1 MNLFFFFLKKSK
13 RAEPGR
19 PLTYMEGVKSMSTDE
34 GQYRNWPAPSPEIV
48 EIGEESKSIVTSRDV
63 GANDVYVAVGKNDL
77 HLVKWALDHAIS
89 PGSRVV
95 LVHVFAP
102 LTYIPT
108 PVGRLSRSQ
117 LSKDQVQVYIKE
129 ESNRRK
135 HLLQKYINICNE
147 SRIPVDTMLVESSAS
162 AKAILD
168 LISVANITH
177 LVVGTKQSPFTRL
190 ARKGLGKGEYI
201 QKKAPEFCEVTV
213 VYDGKKTDGQR
224 KVHEARRPQI
234 TRHSERNFFECV
246 CFSGKFE

>member
-1 MNLFFFFLKKSK
+1 
-13 RAEPGR
+13 
-19 PLTYMEGVKSMSTDE
+19 MEGEKSMSIEE

-48 EIGEESKSIVTSRDV
+48 EIGEESMSIVTSLDV

-77 HLVKWALDHAIS
+77 HLVKWALDHAVTS
-89 PGSRVV
+89 PGSRVF

-102 LTYIPT
+102 LAYIPT

-135 HLLQKYINICNE
+135 HLLQKYINLCNE
-147 SRIPVDTMLVESSAS
+147 SKIPVDTMLVESSAS

-177 LVVGTKQSPFTRL
+177 LVVGTKQSPFTSWL
-190 ARKGLGKGEYI
+190 ARKGIGKGEYI

-213 VYDGKKTDGQR
+213 VYDGKKMETHC
-224 KVHEARRPQI
+224 KVHKSQTA

-246 CFSGKFE
+246 CFSAKVE